1 MSQKPLCVVT
11 HWVHPE
17 IINYLEPHCRL
28 VVNKTRETWPR
39 QILFDHLKEAD
50 AAMMYGSFTQ
60 DGGNAYSTRQMRE
73 PDVPL

>member
-1 MSQKPLCVVT
+1 M
-11 HWVHPE
+11 
-17 IINYLEPHCRL
+17 LEQEKQIRA
-28 VVNKTRETWPR
+28 VRENA
-39 QILFDHLKEAD
+39 EAD